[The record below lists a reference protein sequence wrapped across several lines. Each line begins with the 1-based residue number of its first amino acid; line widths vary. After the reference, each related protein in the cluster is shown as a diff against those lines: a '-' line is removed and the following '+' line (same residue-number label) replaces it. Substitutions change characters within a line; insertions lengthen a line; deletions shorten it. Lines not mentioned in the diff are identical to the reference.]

1 MTRSLYCCFCGVEVK
16 APQGFSD
23 TTAKAVCDRCYELGG
38 RLPRLGYQFRV
49 NDQGQPVPPR
59 RANWVKHFA
68 PNATAATV
76 YTVLIGVTA
85 IALPWTVVKLF
96 LLHPMGSAFF
106 WALVILIYA
115 AWHQF
120 LRGRR

>member
-1 MTRSLYCCFCGVEVK
+1 MTQSLCCCFCGVEVK

-23 TTAKAVCDRCYELGG
+23 LTAKAVCDRCYELGG
-38 RLPRLGYQFRV
+38 RLPRFNYQFRV
-49 NDQGQPVPPR
+49 NDQGQPIPPR
-59 RANWVKHFA
+59 RDKWVKHFA

-76 YTVLIGVTA
+76 YTVAIGITA
-85 IALPWTVVKLF
+85 IALVWMTVRLF
-96 LLHPMGSAFF
+96 LLHPMGSALF

-120 LRGRR
+120 LRGR